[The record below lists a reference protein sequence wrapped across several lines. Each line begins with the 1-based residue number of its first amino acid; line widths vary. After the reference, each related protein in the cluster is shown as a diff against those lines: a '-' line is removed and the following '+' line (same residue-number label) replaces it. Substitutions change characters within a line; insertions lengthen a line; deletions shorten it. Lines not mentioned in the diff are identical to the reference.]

1 MLSCTT
7 EATLVEVEVSPRTV
21 SEEAS
26 PRDPPEEASS
36 VSEQAWDPYQV
47 GGSTA
52 PSARARRGGGEGEE
66 VLWCA
71 GVRIEVKK
79 RYGAEWHLGPPGP
92 SARPCA
98 CSTGV

>member
-52 PSARARRGGGEGEE
+52 RSARGRSGGGRVGR
-66 VLWCA
+66 CC
-71 GVRIEVKK
+71 GVWGGDGGSKVK
-79 RYGAEWHLGPPGP
+79 RG
-92 SARPCA
+92 C
-98 CSTGV
+98 VV